1 MEPNA
6 WGLFAFIIFVLVCL
20 SWCRNKIGKLEYKVN
35 AMEKEFERV
44 KYIDDE
50 E

>member
-1 MEPNA
+1 MESNA
-6 WGLFAFIIFVLVCL
+6 WVLGVIIFAIFICL
-20 SWCRNKIGKLEYKVN
+20 GWCRDKIGKLEYKVN

-50 E
+50 D